1 MIIWLASYPKSGN
14 TWVRVFLNSLFYTE
28 NDDFDL
34 NNLFINQFPNR
45 KHFEDVAEDIDD
57 LNEFSKNCINAQLKI
72 NLSKETIFFKTHHAL
87 WENGKFRFTDI
98 QTTLGVIYIVRDPRN
113 VITSLK
119 NHFNLKDYNESLKFL
134 LDEKKIIG
142 IKSSKKQQDLPH
154 IISSWKNHFNS
165 WKKMK
170 KNYLLVKY
178 ESLINNPEKEF
189 IKITD
194 YLEKLLGKKFDKF
207 KILNAIKKSSFD
219 NLKKKEQIYG
229 FKEAPKYLNNSKTF
243 FNLGPK
249 NDWKKIISREI
260 SKKIERE
267 FEREMLELNYLD

>member
-14 TWVRVFLNSLFYTE
+14 TWVRVFLNTLFYTKD
-28 NDDFDL
+28 NDSDL
-34 NNLFINQFPNR
+34 NNLFIGQFPNR
-45 KHFEDVAEDIDD
+45 KHFENIVDNVDD

-72 NLSKETIFFKTHHAL
+72 NLSQETIFLKTHHAL
-87 WENGKFRFTDI
+87 WENGEFKFTDI
-98 QTTLGVIYIVRDPRN
+98 QTTLGVIYIVRDPRS

-119 NHFNLKDYNESLKFL
+119 NHFNFKNYNDSLNFL
-134 LDEKKIIG
+134 IDEKKIIG
-142 IKSSKKQQDLPH
+142 IKSSKKQEDLPH

-189 IKITD
+189 MKITS
-194 YLEKLLGKKFDKF
+194 YLEKVLEKKFDKL
-207 KILNAIKKSSFD
+207 KILDAIKKSSFD

-229 FKEAPKYLNNSKTF
+229 FKEAPKYPNNSKIF

-249 NDWKKIISREI
+249 NDWKKIIDKDI
-260 SKKIERE
+260 SKRIEKE
-267 FEREMLELNYLD
+267 FEKEMLELNYLS

>member
-1 MIIWLASYPKSGN
+1 
-14 TWVRVFLNSLFYTE
+14 
-28 NDDFDL
+28 
-34 NNLFINQFPNR
+34 
-45 KHFEDVAEDIDD
+45 
-57 LNEFSKNCINAQLKI
+57 
-72 NLSKETIFFKTHHAL
+72 
-87 WENGKFRFTDI
+87 
-98 QTTLGVIYIVRDPRN
+98 
-113 VITSLK
+113 
-119 NHFNLKDYNESLKFL
+119 
-134 LDEKKIIG
+134 
-142 IKSSKKQQDLPH
+142 
-154 IISSWKNHFNS
+154 
-165 WKKMK
+165 MK

>member
-72 NLSKETIFFKTHHAL
+72 NLSKETNFFKTHHAL

>member
-14 TWVRVFLNSLFYTE
+14 TWVRVFLNTLFYTKD
-28 NDDFDL
+28 NDSDL
-34 NNLFINQFPNR
+34 NNLSIGQFPNR
-45 KHFEDVAEDIDD
+45 KHFENIVDNVDD

-72 NLSKETIFFKTHHAL
+72 NLSKETIFLKTHHAL
-87 WENGKFRFTDI
+87 WENGEFKFTDI

>member
-14 TWVRVFLNSLFYTE
+14 TWVRVFLNTLFYTKD
-28 NDDFDL
+28 NDPDL
-34 NNLFINQFPNR
+34 NNLSIGQFPNR
-45 KHFEDVAEDIDD
+45 KHFENIVDNVDD

-87 WENGKFRFTDI
+87 WENGKFKFTDI

-119 NHFNLKDYNESLKFL
+119 NHFNFKNYNDSLNFL
-134 LDEKKIIG
+134 IDEKKIIG
-142 IKSSKKQQDLPH
+142 KKSSKKQEDLPH

-189 IKITD
+189 MKITS
-194 YLEKLLGKKFDKF
+194 YLEKVLEKKFDKL
-207 KILNAIKKSSFD
+207 KILNAIKRCSFD

-229 FKEAPKYLNNSKTF
+229 FREAPKYLNNSKIF

-249 NDWKKIISREI
+249 NDWKKIIDKDI
-260 SKKIERE
+260 SKKIEKE
-267 FEREMLELNYLD
+267 FEKEMLELNYLN